1 MRLFDRAIF
10 ETKAKMD
17 ELSESG
23 SRDKINN
30 KVVIVIAKAKHE
42 RSARRCGK
50 KDERNYLDSSLQL
63 TDSSDCFVDRKIVGL
78 I

>member
-50 KDERNYLDSSLQL
+50 NYLDSSLQL